1 MPSLLHFQLS
11 SKAFAISVDRVR
23 EILRMPSLTELPDG
37 SLTRRG
43 LLDLR
48 GAVIP
53 VYDVRPVLALSPGP
67 LGWDLRTDQY
77 VLILQC
83 LGDGREVRAEAGI
96 VADDVHGVLSVL
108 PGDLSPVQ
116 MADVDIPVYQTVARV
131 GPTLLTV
138 LSVEGMVKAARVQG
152 AGRGPA

>member
-1 MPSLLHFQLS
+1 MPALLHFQLS

-23 EILRMPSLTELPDG
+23 EILRMPALTELPDG

-48 GAVIP
+48 GMVIP
-53 VYDVRPVLALSPGP
+53 VYDVRPVLALPAGP
-67 LGWDLRTDQY
+67 LGWELRTDQY

-83 LGDGREVRAEAGI
+83 LGDAREVRADAGI

-108 PGDLSPVQ
+108 PSDLSPVQ
-116 MADVDIPVYQTVARV
+116 MAEVDNPVYQTVARF
-131 GPTLLTV
+131 GPALLTV
-138 LSVEGMVKAARVQG
+138 LSVEGMVRAARVHG
-152 AGRGPA
+152 LGRGAA